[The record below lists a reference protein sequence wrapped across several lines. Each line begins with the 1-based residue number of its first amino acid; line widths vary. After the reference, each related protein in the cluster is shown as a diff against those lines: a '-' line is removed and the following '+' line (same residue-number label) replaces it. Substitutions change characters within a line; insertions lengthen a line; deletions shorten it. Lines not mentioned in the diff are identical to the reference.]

1 MMGEIAAIKRTL
13 IAHPNTLLQ
22 LSQIDGIAEQIQ
34 LLQRSNN
41 SAQQGSD
48 PQLASA
54 QTRSGLEKLES
65 KLSEL
70 KQIVLDSAMRNKA
83 LAKASDQSA
92 QIFTALAITCC
103 IAVCPTFALYFT
115 QNLVRRLNVLAENSD
130 RFSRGD
136 SLIDTESGAD
146 EIGQLDE
153 MFRAMAGKIK
163 EEELAKKEFVAMINH
178 DLRTPLNSIQATLT
192 LLGQGVYGS
201 LSTAGVRK
209 AQQAEVLT
217 DELLGLVNQLLEL
230 DKIRS
235 GHLNLTLK
243 PVDINSVIAAASS
256 AVNGFAEFKSVR
268 IEVGDVSV
276 LTQCENV
283 PLRLEA
289 RSVNRSFQVLADEQ
303 RLTQV
308 MINLLSNAIKHG
320 PDNSTVTVTVKEVD
334 SSQLEISVHDSGL
347 PIEAELRETI
357 FDRFIQGT
365 GFSTGRLDG
374 TGLGLSICKEIISGH
389 HGTIGLTVDEAGGNT
404 FWFRI
409 RSVQQTKALEPART
423 EA

>member
-1 MMGEIAAIKRTL
+1 M
-13 IAHPNTLLQ
+13 
-22 LSQIDGIAEQIQ
+22 AE
-34 LLQRSNN
+34 
-41 SAQQGSD
+41 
-48 PQLASA
+48 
-54 QTRSGLEKLES
+54 
-65 KLSEL
+65 
-70 KQIVLDSAMRNKA
+70 
-83 LAKASDQSA
+83 
-92 QIFTALAITCC
+92 
-103 IAVCPTFALYFT
+103 
-115 QNLVRRLNVLAENSD
+115 
-130 RFSRGD
+130 
-136 SLIDTESGAD
+136 
-146 EIGQLDE
+146 
-153 MFRAMAGKIK
+153 KIK

-256 AVNGFAEFKSVR
+256 AVSGFAEFKSVR
-268 IEVGDVSV
+268 IEVDDASE
-276 LTQCENV
+276 LTQYEDV
-283 PLRLEA
+283 PLRSEA
-289 RSVNRSFQVLADEQ
+289 HSVNRSFQVLVDEQ

-320 PDNSTVTVTVKEVD
+320 PDNSAITVKVKEVD

-357 FDRFIQGT
+357 FDRFIQGS
-365 GFSTGRLDG
+365 GFATGRLDG
-374 TGLGLSICKEIISGH
+374 TGLGLSICKEIIFGH

-409 RSVQQTKALEPART
+409 RGVQQTKALEPART